1 MLATREAV
9 PLLANNPIILGRLIQ
24 PFKHL
29 ALRNPSIIS
38 YFIDRVKVVQQ
49 FWRRSLVRCIR
60 VVLKHI
66 IYKWQGPALG
76 ACSGVRKN
84 ITHRKQT
91 EKQKLKMATITPK

>member
-38 YFIDRVKVVQQ
+38 YFIDRAKMVQQ

-66 IYKWQGPALG
+66 IYKWRKANPQGPSLATVWVQKHYNNREELT
-76 ACSGVRKN
+76 N
-84 ITHRKQT
+84 
-91 EKQKLKMATITPK
+91 KQKIM